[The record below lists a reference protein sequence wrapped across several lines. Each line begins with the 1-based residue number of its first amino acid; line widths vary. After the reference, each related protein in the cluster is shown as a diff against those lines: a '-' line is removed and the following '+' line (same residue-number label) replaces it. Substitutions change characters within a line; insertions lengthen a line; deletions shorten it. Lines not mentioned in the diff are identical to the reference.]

1 MTSRLTGTDAAIV
14 ATVTVLLLL
23 CAGCARYAIPDSSAV
38 QERCPQGIA
47 VPALLNESRYHEQG
61 PRIRDALI
69 GELNRRPGL
78 QYHGDSACE
87 LRCTLFDSSQ
97 QVTRRDAFGD
107 SLSEDSQF
115 RVYCELVKDGLI
127 QIKSA
132 TVTFTDDTFVRVDA
146 RSRYENLAGSVVS
159 NVTR

>member
-1 MTSRLTGTDAAIV
+1 MTTGFSSTSAKKMVTAA
-14 ATVTVLLLL
+14 VLLLL
-23 CAGCARYAIPDSSAV
+23 CAGCARYAIPDNSAV

-61 PRIRDALI
+61 PRIRDAII

-78 QYHGDSACE
+78 QYHGDSSCQ
-87 LRCTLFDSSQ
+87 LQCTLFDSSQ

-115 RVYCELVKDGLI
+115 KVYCELVKDRLI